1 MASPTIIVQGII
13 AFIAI
18 GAILSIP
25 KSIIQIESGKVGIVY
40 RAGKLQE
47 TLLNPGFG
55 VKIPYVDSVEQI
67 SLSFL
72 TERVK
77 DIPCGTN
84 GGVTIYFELIEVVH
98 RLKRPKVIETVANY
112 SISYAQTWIVD
123 RLHHEINQFCST
135 SSLQDIYISKFDQ
148 IDENLLVQLRKVLN
162 IWAPG
167 IELISIRVTKPIIS
181 DKLMAHYSEISNQQT
196 QQLIRKQ
203 QRRTILKKVE
213 NDGAVKIQKAVKEF
227 DVAKV
232 NMKQQEDE
240 AKKQVEIEMIADK
253 MHVAREKQKADS
265 LQYKIEKEAESNL
278 KKLTPEFLEYI
289 KIKSFS
295 NNLVIVHGDSVP
307 GYIMNP

>member
-1 MASPTIIVQGII
+1 MALPTVIVQGII

-196 QQLIRKQ
+196 QQLILRK
-203 QRRTILKKVE
+203 L
-213 NDGAVKIQKAVKEF
+213 
-227 DVAKV
+227 
-232 NMKQQEDE
+232 
-240 AKKQVEIEMIADK
+240 ADCWYIIF
-253 MHVAREKQKADS
+253 V
-265 LQYKIEKEAESNL
+265 I
-278 KKLTPEFLEYI
+278 KLY
-289 KIKSFS
+289 
-295 NNLVIVHGDSVP
+295 
-307 GYIMNP
+307 

>member
-1 MASPTIIVQGII
+1 MALPTIIVQGII

-18 GAILSIP
+18 SAILSIP

-112 SISYAQTWIVD
+112 SISYAQKSVKTFNFES
-123 RLHHEINQFCST
+123 EIPCKGQSKTKKSNLIMSVFKIQTNIISNIKRTTEQASVFVTGILEYLLLELITNCIENCSENM
-135 SSLQDIYISKFDQ
+135 ISK
-148 IDENLLVQLRKVLN
+148 NLL
-162 IWAPG
+162 
-167 IELISIRVTKPIIS
+167 EVTVNN
-181 DKLMAHYSEISNQQT
+181 DSEF
-196 QQLIRKQ
+196 R
-203 QRRTILKKVE
+203 
-213 NDGAVKIQKAVKEF
+213 
-227 DVAKV
+227 DV
-232 NMKQQEDE
+232 
-240 AKKQVEIEMIADK
+240 
-253 MHVAREKQKADS
+253 
-265 LQYKIEKEAESNL
+265 
-278 KKLTPEFLEYI
+278 FL
-289 KIKSFS
+289 F
-295 NNLVIVHGDSVP
+295 
-307 GYIMNP
+307 